1 LADFD
6 GDEDVDFFRVGD
18 AACRNS
24 IYINS
29 LNIPDSKAPVFQNV
43 EILSDTITYP
53 GPYPV
58 RCFIKDGISLEEQQ
72 LAVILCYSYDSINYV
87 QSQMMYSGGLM
98 FRGEVPEVDSSTT
111 IYYYITVS
119 DHNNNIS
126 SSPPSAP
133 YEVYS
138 LYSFI
143 FLPNQTQVDNHE
155 NSNLPYEFNITA
167 YPNPFNSACKI
178 TVSDPGIELVEIY
191 DITGRLVERLDVASG
206 AVVWDASGRPSGI
219 YFARGENSTHTI
231 TKKLVFL
238 K

>member
-1 LADFD
+1 
-6 GDEDVDFFRVGD
+6 
-18 AACRNS
+18 
-24 IYINS
+24 
-29 LNIPDSKAPVFQNV
+29 
-43 EILSDTITYP
+43 
-53 GPYPV
+53 V

-87 QSQMMYSGGLM
+87 HAQMMYSGGLM

-111 IYYYITVS
+111 I
-119 DHNNNIS
+119 
-126 SSPPSAP
+126 
-133 YEVYS
+133 
-138 LYSFI
+138 YSFI